1 VVFVSFVVLINH
13 TGTEISPAVLIQV
26 FHLYAD
32 MLYTNGYNQQVR
44 ENTMSISVG
53 GLISGLD
60 TNSLIGQMLDLQKKP
75 IENLQK
81 QSEAYEVTLSTYG
94 TLQGLLGKL
103 KTAAEALQSEKDM
116 TSFTA
121 TSGNTDLVTATAGKD
136 ARAGS
141 YSVSVTQM
149 ARVHKLTS
157 TGFEADETVGAG
169 TLRLQVGDLE
179 PMEFQINAQATIDE
193 VAAAINESN
202 AGVQAAVIFDG
213 SQYFLTLAGK
223 DTGEANVISL
233 TVVEEGTEEGDP
245 ANTDMTG
252 LSRLVYDPD
261 GAANMANTQD
271 AADAIL
277 TVDGVAG
284 IRRSS
289 NEITDVIAG
298 VTLNLKSAP
307 EAPDNATTLTVS
319 RDRAA
324 VVSSINGFVNAYN
337 DVMDYI
343 KEHQAY
349 DPAGGAA
356 GVLLGD
362 ATTNSIRNRLQT
374 MITGTVSGMGS
385 YEKLADLGVEQSDG
399 RLSVNSTTLNRELN
413 DRFDDV
419 VRFFSGSSGDARG
432 LAVSMNQALT
442 GILDT
447 RSGTLAART
456 SGIQESM
463 KNIGDKVERLE
474 RQNLVWEERTRAQ
487 YNAMEQLLAQYQTT
501 GDYLTQQIIGMQNL
515 NSYVANRR

>member
-1 VVFVSFVVLINH
+1 MDI
-13 TGTEISPAVLIQV
+13 T
-26 FHLYAD
+26 
-32 MLYTNGYNQQVR
+32 QQAG

-60 TNSLIGQMLDLQKKP
+60 TNNLIDQMLDLQKKP

-81 QSEAYEVTLSTYG
+81 QGAAYEVTLSTYG
-94 TLQGLLGKL
+94 SLQGLLGKF
-103 KTAAEALQSEKDM
+103 KTAAGALQSEKDM
-116 TSFTA
+116 TSYTA
-121 TSGNTDLVTATAGKD
+121 TSGDTDLVTATADKD

-141 YSVSVTQM
+141 YSVAVTQM
-149 ARVHKLTS
+149 AQVHKLTS
-157 TGFEADETVGAG
+157 TGFAADEKVGAG
-169 TLRLQVGDLE
+169 TIRLQVGDRDAVG
-179 PMEFQINAQATIDE
+179 FQLNADATIDE
-193 VAAAINESN
+193 VAAAINESD

-233 TVVEEGTEEGDP
+233 TVVEDGTEEGDLT
-245 ANTDMTG
+245 NSDMTG
-252 LSRLVYDPD
+252 LSRLVYDPT
-261 GAANMANTQD
+261 GTANMANTQA
-271 AADAIL
+271 AADAVI

-284 IRRSS
+284 IRRPS

-324 VVSSINGFVNAYN
+324 VVSSINAFVNAYN
-337 DVMDYI
+337 DVMDFI
-343 KEHQAY
+343 KENQAY
-349 DPAGGAA
+349 DPAGGTA

-362 ATTNSIRNRLQT
+362 ATTNNIRTRLKS
-374 MITGTVSGMGS
+374 MISGTISGMGS
-385 YEKLADLGVEQSDG
+385 YEKLADLGIEQNEG
-399 RLSVNSTTLNRELN
+399 RLSVNSTDLNRELN

-419 VRFFSGSSGDARG
+419 VRFFSGSDGDARG
-432 LAVSMNQALT
+432 LAVSMNQTLT
-442 GILDT
+442 GILDA
-447 RSGTLAART
+447 RSGSLAART
-456 SGIQESM
+456 GGIQESM
-463 KNIGDKVERLE
+463 QTIEDKVERLE

-487 YNAMEQLLAQYQTT
+487 YNAMELLLAQYQTT

>member
-1 VVFVSFVVLINH
+1 MSF
-13 TGTEISPAVLIQV
+13 
-26 FHLYAD
+26 
-32 MLYTNGYNQQVR
+32 
-44 ENTMSISVG
+44 SVG

-60 TNSLIGQMLDLQKKP
+60 TNNMIDQMLDLQKKP

-81 QSEAYEVTLSTYG
+81 QNADYEVTLSTYG
-94 TLQGLLGKL
+94 TLQGLLGKFNSAAGAL
-103 KTAAEALQSEKDM
+103 KSETDM

-121 TSGNTDLVTATAGKD
+121 TSGNTDLVTATADKD

-149 ARVHKLTS
+149 AQVHKLTS
-157 TGFEADETVGAG
+157 TGFAADEKVGAG
-169 TLRLQVGDLE
+169 MIRLQVGDGD
-179 PMEFQINAQATIDE
+179 PVGFQVNDQATIDE
-193 VAAAINESN
+193 VATAINESD

-223 DTGEANVISL
+223 DTGEANTISL
-233 TVVEEGTEEGDP
+233 TVVEDGTETGDA
-245 ANTDMTG
+245 ANSDTSG

-284 IRRSS
+284 IKRSA

-307 EAPDNATTLTVS
+307 DAPDNTSTLTVA

-324 VVSSINGFVNAYN
+324 VVSGINAFVNAYN
-337 DVMDYI
+337 DVMDFI
-343 KEHQAY
+343 GEQQAY
-349 DPAGGAA
+349 DPAGGEA

-362 ATTNSIRNRLQT
+362 ATTNSIRNRLQSI
-374 MITGTVSGMGS
+374 MTGTFYGMGE
-385 YEKLADLGVEQSDG
+385 YEKLSDMGIQKDEG
-399 RLSVNSTTLNRELN
+399 RLSVDSSALNRALN

-419 VRFFSGSSGDARG
+419 VQFFSGSDGNANG
-432 LAVSMNQALT
+432 LAVSMADTLT

-447 RSGTLAART
+447 TSGTLAART
-456 SGIQESM
+456 GGIQESM
-463 KNIGDKVERLE
+463 QTIEDRVERLE

-501 GDYLTQQIIGMQNL
+501 GDYLTQQIVGMQNL
-515 NSYVANRR
+515 NSYVANR